1 MARTTAD
8 SRAEQAREEA
18 KARTAQLLRE
28 IRRIEI
34 QTSRLVNQHLAGS
47 YQSVFKGQGVAFSEV
62 RQYTPG
68 DDVRTID
75 WNVTARTGEP
85 HVKLFAEERELTVM
99 LVVDMSA
106 SLDLGTRDFDKRS
119 LVARLAATFAFSA
132 IRNNDRVGLI
142 GFTDEVEVFVP
153 PRSGRKHVLAVVQ
166 QLLTHEARHR
176 GTRPA
181 AGLEY
186 LARLARGHTVAILI
200 SDFVDVLPEE
210 GPSARGLGSTSRPSG
225 PGAIARHEDGARA
238 FEHALKVVRRRHDLI
253 PIRVEDPM
261 ELELPALGLVAIEDL
276 ELLGLGGDQFI
287 DMSPRRAA
295 RYRETVAAER
305 ERFDQ
310 LLRKLR
316 LDGMSIRCGDN
327 WQKPLVHFFARRARR
342 MRR

>member
-1 MARTTAD
+1 MARTTEV
-8 SRAEQAREEA
+8 SRADHDREEA
-18 KARTAQLLRE
+18 KARTQQLLRE

-62 RQYTPG
+62 RGYTPG

-166 QLLTHEARHR
+166 QLLTHQTRSR

-210 GPSARGLGSTSRPSG
+210 RSR
-225 PGAIARHEDGARA
+225 AADAKA

-253 PIRVEDPM
+253 PIRVEDPI
-261 ELELPALGLVAIEDL
+261 ELDLPALGLVALEDL
-276 ELLGLGGDQFI
+276 ELLGLGGEHFI
-287 DMSPRRAA
+287 DLSPRRAA
-295 RYRETVAAER
+295 RYHKQVAAER
-305 ERFDQ
+305 ERVDT

-316 LDGMSIRCGDN
+316 LDGMSIRCGED

>member
-8 SRAEQAREEA
+8 SRAQQAREEA

-106 SLDLGTRDFDKRS
+106 SLDLGTRDFDKRN

-200 SDFVDVLPEE
+200 SDFVDVLPDE
-210 GPSARGLGSTSRPSG
+210 PAR
-225 PGAIARHEDGARA
+225 ADEARA

-253 PIRVEDPM
+253 PIRVEDPV
-261 ELELPALGLVAIEDL
+261 ELDLPALGLVALEDL
-276 ELLGLGGDQFI
+276 ELLGLGGDYFV
-287 DMSPRRAA
+287 DMSPGRAR
-295 RYRETVAAER
+295 RYRARVTAER
-305 ERFDQ
+305 ERVDQ

-327 WQKPLVHFFARRARR
+327 WQKPLVHFFAQRARR

>member
-8 SRAEQAREEA
+8 SRAQQAREEA

-106 SLDLGTRDFDKRS
+106 SLDLGTRDFDKRN

-200 SDFVDVLPEE
+200 SDFVDVLPDE
-210 GPSARGLGSTSRPSG
+210 P
-225 PGAIARHEDGARA
+225 ARA
-238 FEHALKVVRRRHDLI
+238 DEARPFEHALKVVRRRHDLI
-253 PIRVEDPM
+253 PIRVEDPV
-261 ELELPALGLVAIEDL
+261 ELDLPALGLVALEDL
-276 ELLGLGGDQFI
+276 ELLGLGGDYFV
-287 DMSPRRAA
+287 DMSPGRAR
-295 RYRETVAAER
+295 RYRARVTAER
-305 ERFDQ
+305 ERVDQ

-327 WQKPLVHFFARRARR
+327 WQKPLVHFFAQRARR